1 MRRLPIAL
9 LCLGAL
15 LGALSGLAPPARAQ
29 TQRGHVD
36 VIEVR
41 GMIDAVVVDF
51 IGDALRSAER
61 ERAEALVLQV
71 DSSGGVADDADVSR
85 LVRAIAAARVPV
97 VTWVGGSGSP
107 RAYGDAF
114 RLVDATDVVGVAPGA
129 RLGLRKPGLSG
140 LEALRSGMADLD
152 SPTLGNLVVS
162 LDGRRVD
169 GQVLETARVVR
180 TPGEQPRREP
190 TVAVRFAKPG
200 LVPRLLHAVSSPSI
214 AYLLLVAGLL
224 LVVFEFFT
232 AGIGLAAGVAVI
244 VLALSGYGLAALPT
258 RPWALALVAIG
269 VLGFTIDLQAGAPR
283 TWTVLGTVALAVG
296 SVRLYGDG
304 VSLPLWVMAAVLAAS
319 ALAMVS
325 GMPAMVRAR
334 FSTPTIGRESMVGDL
349 GVALDP
355 VAPEGR
361 VEVRGAP
368 WRARTNR
375 ATPIEAGDRVRVVGI
390 DGLLLEVEPEAGG
403 ATDYRH

>member
-9 LCLGAL
+9 VCLGAL
-15 LGALSGLAPPARAQ
+15 LATWSGGAPASAQ
-29 TQRGHVD
+29 AQQGHVD

-51 IGDALRSAER
+51 VGDALRSAER
-61 ERAEALVLQV
+61 GGAELLVLQV
-71 DSSGGVADDADVSR
+71 DSSEGVADDGDVQR
-85 LVRAIAAARVPV
+85 LVRAIATARVPV
-97 VTWVGGSGSP
+97 VSWVGGSGSP

-114 RLVDATDVVGVAPGA
+114 RLVNATDVVGVAPGA
-129 RLGLRKPGLSG
+129 RLGLRKPGVSG
-140 LEALRSGMADLD
+140 LEAQRRGIADVD
-152 SPTLGNLVVS
+152 APTLRNLVFAV
-162 LDGRRVD
+162 DGERID
-169 GQVLETARVVR
+169 GQVVDTARVVR
-180 TPGEQPRREP
+180 TPGEPPRREL
-190 TVAVRFAKPG
+190 TVGVRFAKPG
-200 LVPRLLHAVSSPSI
+200 LVPRLLHAVTSPSL
-214 AYLLLVAGLL
+214 AYLLFVAGLL
-224 LVVFEFFT
+224 LIVFEFFT
-232 AGIGLAAGVAVI
+232 AGIGLAAGTAVVA
-244 VLALSGYGLAALPT
+244 LALSGYGLASLPT
-258 RPWALALVAIG
+258 RPWSLALVAAG
-269 VLGFTIDLQAGAPR
+269 VLGFAIDLQAGAPR
-283 TWTVLGTVALAVG
+283 TWTVLGTIALAIG

-304 VSLPLWVMAAVLAAS
+304 ISLPLWVMAAVIAAT

-349 GVALDP
+349 GIAIDA

-390 DGLLLEVEPEAGG
+390 DGLLLEVEPEEGG
-403 ATDYRH
+403 AKDYRH